1 MASYD
6 RYRGNQNQAGTNT
19 TNFGLFNRI
28 LRGLSTM
35 FGGLEYND
43 MRIRNAYSIG
53 VHEETTDVLY
63 QPNSSNMYDLFTK
76 KTIARFLD
84 KKSIAY
90 LDRTYLDKRK
100 ILRQYSIKDEIK
112 DFITQIADE
121 CIIYDENNR
130 FCFVKDLPDS
140 YEQTIRQKYQETFTK
155 LINTFNF
162 NEGQTAWNYLKNLLI
177 DGYIS
182 YEVVYDDKQ
191 KNIIDLAPIDP
202 ITLIVATD
210 PNTNTMIWIQ
220 HPDNPALRRILL
232 DSQIIYI
239 SYSNNNEYGETS
251 YVENLI
257 RPYNQLKM
265 IEQARLLYNINQA
278 SIYKKFTI
286 PVGGLTRQQAEQQ
299 ITELIAEYHD
309 DVQWDERMGT
319 VSINGQTN
327 IPFSKDIW
335 FPEGNAGTPNVEIL
349 QPTQVNLNEDIVLQ
363 WFFKILKRAS
373 KLPFQRFDEEQGGGS
388 YAYDSSAAI
397 TRDEV
402 KFKNFINRIRTIFK
416 EILVKP
422 LKIQMILDFPE
433 LKDDVDFNNSIKMD
447 FISDTMFEEWRH
459 LKNLNERASIAQT
472 LSSSLMSADQKP
484 YLSIE
489 WIVRH
494 IMKFTDADI
503 EENNKYKSIERKML
517 GGMESGEQ
525 GGEFGGGGGFGGG
538 MPSFGGGGSEMGGGF
553 GGAQPGAQFGGA
565 QGGAQPGAQFGGA
578 QGAGAQ
584 AGGQAGGGGGGQA
597 GGAQFGGQG
606 GGQAPTF

>member
-6 RYRGNQNQAGTNT
+6 RYQGNQSNS
-19 TNFGLFNRI
+19 TNFGLFNKI
-28 LRGLSTM
+28 LRGLSTV

-43 MRIRNAYSIG
+43 MRIRNAYAVG

-121 CIIYDENNR
+121 CIIYDDNNR
-130 FCFVKDLPDS
+130 FCFVKDLPDN
-140 YEQTIRQKYQETFTK
+140 YEQTIRQKYQESFTK
-155 LINTFNF
+155 LINTFSF
-162 NEGQTAWNYLKNLLI
+162 NEGQIAWQYLKNLLI

-182 YEVVYDDKQ
+182 YEIIYDDKQ
-191 KNIIDLAPIDP
+191 KNIIDLAPLDP
-202 ITLIVATD
+202 LTLIVATD

-220 HPDNPALRRILL
+220 HPDNPQMRKILL

-239 SYSNNNEYGETS
+239 SYSNNNEFGETS

-278 SIYKKFTI
+278 SIYKKFVI
-286 PVGGLTRQQAEQQ
+286 PVGGLSRQQAEQQ
-299 ITELIAEYHD
+299 VYELMSEYHD

-327 IPFSKDIW
+327 IPFSKDFW
-335 FPEGNAGTPNVEIL
+335 FPEGQGGTPTIDIL

-363 WFFKILKRAS
+363 WFYKILKRAS
-373 KLPFQRFDEEQGGGS
+373 KLPFQRFDEDNGGGS

-402 KFKNFINRIRTIFK
+402 KFKNYINRVRTIFK
-416 EILVKP
+416 EILLKP
-422 LKIQMILDFPE
+422 LKIQMVLEFPE
-433 LKDDVDFNNSIKMD
+433 LKDDTNFNDSIRLE
-447 FISDTMFEEWRH
+447 FISDTLFEEWRH
-459 LKNLNERASIAQT
+459 LKNMSERASIAQT
-472 LSSSLMSADQKP
+472 LMSSLVDSEQKA

-489 WIVRH
+489 WVMRH
-494 IMKFTDADI
+494 IMKFSDADI
-503 EENNKYKSIERKML
+503 EENNKYKMLERKKA
-517 GGMESGEQ
+517 GGAGGPEGEAAAGGFGGGG
-525 GGEFGGGGGFGGG
+525 GGEFGGGGGAQ
-538 MPSFGGGGSEMGGGF
+538 MGGGEF
-553 GGAQPGAQFGGA
+553 GG
-565 QGGAQPGAQFGGA
+565 
-578 QGAGAQ
+578 GAQ
-584 AGGQAGGGGGGQA
+584 AG
-597 GGAQFGGQG
+597 GGAQFGGGTQAGGGAQAPAQGGQAPPAQGGQAPPAQG

>member
-1 MASYD
+1 M
-6 RYRGNQNQAGTNT
+6 
-19 TNFGLFNRI
+19 
-28 LRGLSTM
+28 
-35 FGGLEYND
+35 
-43 MRIRNAYSIG
+43 G

-121 CIIYDENNR
+121 CIIYDDNNR
-130 FCFVKDLPDS
+130 FCYVKDIPDN

-162 NEGQTAWNYLKNLLI
+162 NEGQIAWQYLKNLLI

-182 YEVVYDDKQ
+182 YEIIYDDKQ
-191 KNIIDLAPIDP
+191 KNIIDLAPLDP
-202 ITLIVATD
+202 VTLIVATD

-220 HPDNPALRRILL
+220 HPDNPQMRKILL

-278 SIYKKFTI
+278 SIYKKFVI
-286 PVGGLTRQQAEQQ
+286 PVGGLSRQQAEQQ
-299 ITELIAEYHD
+299 IYELMSEYHD
-309 DVQWDERMGT
+309 DVQWDDRMGT
-319 VSINGQTN
+319 VSINGSTN
-327 IPFSKDIW
+327 IPFSKDFW
-335 FPEGNAGTPNVEIL
+335 FPEGNGGTPSIEIL
-349 QPTQVNLNEDIVLQ
+349 QPNQVNLNEDIVLQ
-363 WFFKILKRAS
+363 WFYKILKRAS
-373 KLPFQRFDEEQGGGS
+373 KLPFQRFDEDNGGGT
-388 YAYDSSAAI
+388 YAYDSNASV

-402 KFKNFINRIRTIFK
+402 KFKNYINRIRTIFK
-416 EILVKP
+416 EIILKP

-433 LKDDVDFNNSIKMD
+433 LKDDVDFNDSIRLE
-447 FISDTMFEEWRH
+447 FISDTLFEEWRH
-459 LKNLNERASIAQT
+459 LKNLSERAQIAQT
-472 LSSSLMSADQKP
+472 LSSSIQDPEGKP
-484 YLSIE
+484 YLSNE
-489 WIVRH
+489 WIIRH
-494 IMKFTDADI
+494 IMKFSDADI
-503 EENNKYKSIERKML
+503 EENNKYKMLERKRAGNAGGPEGDEM
-517 GGMESGEQ
+517 GGMPSG
-525 GGEFGGGGGFGGG
+525 GGDFGGFGGGSEFGGGGN
-538 MPSFGGGGSEMGGGF
+538 FGGGGEFGAQT
-553 GGAQPGAQFGGA
+553 GGAQMGGA
-565 QGGAQPGAQFGGA
+565 QMGGAQMGGVQTGGA
-578 QGAGAQ
+578 QMGGAQ
-584 AGGQAGGGGGGQA
+584 APP
-597 GGAQFGGQG
+597 QG

>member
-6 RYRGNQNQAGTNT
+6 RYKGDQQGGNT

-43 MRIRNAYSIG
+43 MRIRNSYSIG

-121 CIIYDENNR
+121 CIIYDDNNR
-130 FCFVKDLPDS
+130 FCYVKDLPDN
-140 YEQTIRQKYQETFTK
+140 YEQTIRQKYQETFSK
-155 LINTFNF
+155 IVNTFNF
-162 NEGQTAWNYLKNLLI
+162 NEGQIAWNYLKNLLI

-182 YEVVYDDKQ
+182 YEIIYDDKQ
-191 KNIIDLAPIDP
+191 KNVIDLAPIDP

-257 RPYNQLKM
+257 RPFNQLKM

-278 SIYKKFTI
+278 SIYKKFVI

-299 ITELIAEYHD
+299 IYELMSEYHD
-309 DVQWDERMGT
+309 DVQWDDRMGT

-327 IPFSKDIW
+327 IPFSKDFW
-335 FPEGNAGTPNVEIL
+335 FPDGTTGTPNVEIL

-363 WFFKILKRAS
+363 WFYKILKRAS
-373 KLPFQRFDEEQGGGS
+373 KLPFQRFDEDNGGGS
-388 YAYDSSAAI
+388 YAYDSTATV

-402 KFKNFINRIRTIFK
+402 KFKNYINRLRTIFK

-433 LKDDVDFNNSIKMD
+433 LKDDIDFNNAIKLE
-447 FISDTMFEEWRH
+447 FISDTLFEEWRH
-459 LKNLNERASIAQT
+459 LKNMSERANIAQT
-472 LSSSLMSADQKP
+472 LSSSLMDAEGKP

-503 EENNKYKSIERKML
+503 EENNKYKTMSML
-517 GGMESGEQ
+517 KSAGGAPPEGGAPGGGGEFGGGGFGG
-525 GGEFGGGGGFGGG
+525 GGEFGGGGG
-538 MPSFGGGGSEMGGGF
+538 
-553 GGAQPGAQFGGA
+553 GAQMPPAQGGAQFGAQPGA
-565 QGGAQPGAQFGGA
+565 QGGAQPGAQGAPA
-578 QGAGAQ
+578 QGGQPPAAPQ
-584 AGGQAGGGGGGQA
+584 GGQP
-597 GGAQFGGQG
+597 
-606 GGQAPTF
+606 PTF

>member
-6 RYRGNQNQAGTNT
+6 RYRGNQSNS

-43 MRIRNAYSIG
+43 MRIRNSYAIG

-121 CIIYDENNR
+121 CIIYDDNNR
-130 FCFVKDLPDS
+130 FCHVRDLPDN
-140 YEQTIRQKYQETFTK
+140 YEQSIRQKYQENFTK

-162 NEGQTAWNYLKNLLI
+162 NEGQIAWQYLKNLLI
-177 DGYIS
+177 DGYIA
-182 YEVVYDDKQ
+182 YEIIYDDKQ
-191 KNIIDLAPIDP
+191 KNIIDLAPLDP

-220 HPDNPALRRILL
+220 HPDNPQMRKILL

-278 SIYKKFTI
+278 SIYKKFVI
-286 PVGGLTRQQAEQQ
+286 PVGGLTRTQAEQQ
-299 ITELIAEYHD
+299 VYELMSEYHD

-319 VSINGQTN
+319 VSINGSTN
-327 IPFSKDIW
+327 IPFSKDFW
-335 FPEGNAGTPNVEIL
+335 FPEGAAGTPTIDIL

-363 WFFKILKRAS
+363 WFYKILKRAS
-373 KLPFQRFDEEQGGGS
+373 KLPFQRFDEENGGGA
-388 YAYDSSAAI
+388 YAYDSQAAV

-402 KFKNFINRIRTIFK
+402 KFKNYINRIRTIFK
-416 EILVKP
+416 EIVLKP
-422 LKIQMILDFPE
+422 LKIQMVLDFPE
-433 LKDDVDFNNSIKMD
+433 LKDDVDFNDAIRLD
-447 FISDTMFEEWRH
+447 FVSDTLFEEWRH

-472 LSSSLMSADQKP
+472 LSSSLMDPDGKP

-489 WIVRH
+489 WIMRH

-503 EENNKYKSIERKML
+503 EENNKYKMLERKRAGGAGGPEGGEA
-517 GGMESGEQ
+517 GGMP
-525 GGEFGGGGGFGGG
+525 GGGGGGGF
-538 MPSFGGGGSEMGGGF
+538 EMGGGGAQMGGPAQG
-553 GGAQPGAQFGGA
+553 GGAQMGGA
-565 QGGAQPGAQFGGA
+565 QGGAQAPPAQGGA
-578 QGAGAQ
+578 QGAGGAQ
-584 AGGQAGGGGGGQA
+584 APPTQ
-597 GGAQFGGQG
+597 GGQG
-606 GGQAPTF
+606 QTPTF

>member
-6 RYRGNQNQAGTNT
+6 RYTGNQQQGNT

-112 DFITQIADE
+112 DFITQVADE
-121 CIIYDENNR
+121 CIIYDDNNR
-130 FCFVKDLPDS
+130 FCYLKDLPDS
-140 YEQTIRQKYQETFTK
+140 FDQTIKQKYQENFTK
-155 LINTFNF
+155 LLTTFNF
-162 NEGQTAWNYLKNLLI
+162 HEGQIAWNYLKNLLI
-177 DGYIS
+177 DGYIA
-182 YEVVYDDKQ
+182 YEIVYDDKQ
-191 KNIIDLAPIDP
+191 KNIIDLAPMDP

-220 HPDNPALRRILL
+220 HPDNPALRRVLL
-232 DSQIIYI
+232 DSQVVYI

-278 SIYKKFTI
+278 SIYKKFVI
-286 PVGGLTRQQAEQQ
+286 PVGGLTRTQAEQQ
-299 ITELIAEYHD
+299 VYELMSEYHD

-327 IPFSKDIW
+327 IPFSKDFW
-335 FPEGNAGTPNVEIL
+335 FPEGGAGTPNVEIL
-349 QPTQVNLNEDIVLQ
+349 QPTQVDLNEDIVLQ
-363 WFFKILKRAS
+363 WFAKILKRAS
-373 KLPFQRFDEEQGGGS
+373 KLPFQRFDEDNGGGS
-388 YAYDSSAAI
+388 YAYDSTSAI

-402 KFKNFINRIRTIFK
+402 KFKNFITRIRTIFK
-416 EILVKP
+416 EIVIKP

-433 LKDDVDFNNSIKMD
+433 LKDDIDFNNAIRLE
-447 FISDTMFEEWRH
+447 FISDTLFEEWRH
-459 LKNLNERASIAQT
+459 LKNMSERASIAQT
-472 LSSSLMSADQKP
+472 LSSSLMDAESKP
-484 YLSIE
+484 YLSVE

-494 IMKFTDADI
+494 IMKFSDADI
-503 EENNKYKSIERKML
+503 EENNKYKTLERMRA
-517 GGMESGEQ
+517 GGAGPE
-525 GGEFGGGGGFGGG
+525 GGGGGDFGGGGFGGG
-538 MPSFGGGGSEMGGGF
+538 GFGGGGDFGGAQF
-553 GGAQPGAQFGGA
+553 GGAQPGGGEFGAQTGGAQTGGGQFGGAQFGGA
-565 QGGAQPGAQFGGA
+565 QGGGGA
-578 QGAGAQ
+578 QMPPAPQ
-584 AGGQAGGGGGGQA
+584 PGGGGA
-597 GGAQFGGQG
+597 PAQE
-606 GGQAPTF
+606 PTF

>member
-6 RYRGNQNQAGTNT
+6 RYKGNQGSSS
-19 TNFGLFNRI
+19 NFGLFNRI

-43 MRIRNAYSIG
+43 MRIRNAYAVG

-112 DFITQIADE
+112 DFLTQIADE
-121 CIIYDENNR
+121 CIIYDDNNR
-130 FCFVKDLPDS
+130 FCFVKDLPDQ
-140 YEQTIRQKYQETFTK
+140 YEQTIKQKYQEVFTK

-162 NEGQTAWNYLKNLLI
+162 NEGQIAWQYLKNLLI

-182 YEVVYDDKQ
+182 YEIIYDDKQ
-191 KNIIDLAPIDP
+191 KNIIDLAPLDP
-202 ITLIVATD
+202 LTLIVATD

-220 HPDNPALRRILL
+220 HPDNPQMRKILL
-232 DSQIIYI
+232 DAQIIYI
-239 SYSNNNEYGETS
+239 SYSNNNEFGETS

-278 SIYKKFTI
+278 SIYKKFVI

-299 ITELIAEYHD
+299 VYELMSEYHD

-319 VSINGQTN
+319 VAINGSTN
-327 IPFSKDIW
+327 IPFSKDFW
-335 FPEGNAGTPNVEIL
+335 FPEGQGGTPSIDIL

-363 WFFKILKRAS
+363 WFYKILKRAS
-373 KLPFQRFDEEQGGGS
+373 KLPFQRFDEDNGGGS

-402 KFKNFINRIRTIFK
+402 KFKNYINRIRTIFK
-416 EILVKP
+416 EIVLKP
-422 LKIQMILDFPE
+422 LKIQMVLEFPE
-433 LKDDVDFNNSIKMD
+433 LKDDTTFNDSIRLE
-447 FISDTMFEEWRH
+447 FISDTLFEEWRH
-459 LKNLNERASIAQT
+459 LKNMSERASIAST
-472 LSSSLMSADQKP
+472 LMSSLQDSDGKSF
-484 YLSIE
+484 LSIE
-489 WIVRH
+489 WIMRH

-503 EENNKYKSIERKML
+503 EENNKFKMLERKRSGAAAGPE
-517 GGMESGEQ
+517 GGAEAGV
-525 GGEFGGGGGFGGG
+525 GGGFGGG
-538 MPSFGGGGSEMGGGF
+538 GSEIGGGF
-553 GGAQPGAQFGGA
+553 GGGAQLGG
-565 QGGAQPGAQFGGA
+565 
-578 QGAGAQ
+578 GAQ
-584 AGGQAGGGGGGQA
+584 AGGGAQLGGGAQAGGGAQLGGGAQA
-597 GGAQFGGQG
+597 GGGAQLGGGAQAGGGAQMPPAQGGQT
-606 GGQAPTF
+606 TF

>member
-6 RYRGNQNQAGTNT
+6 RYRGNQNQTNT

-121 CIIYDENNR
+121 CIIYDDNNR
-130 FCFVKDLPDS
+130 FCFVKDLPDN
-140 YEQTIRQKYQETFTK
+140 YEQTIRQKYQENFSK

-162 NEGQTAWNYLKNLLI
+162 NEGQIAWNYLKNLLI

-257 RPYNQLKM
+257 RPFNQLKM

-278 SIYKKFTI
+278 SIYKKFVI

-299 ITELIAEYHD
+299 IYELMSEYHD

-327 IPFSKDIW
+327 IPFSKDFW
-335 FPEGNAGTPNVEIL
+335 FPDGQAGTPNIEIL

-363 WFFKILKRAS
+363 WFYKILKRAS

-433 LKDDVDFNNSIKMD
+433 LKDDLDFNNAIKLE

-459 LKNLNERASIAQT
+459 LKNMNERASIAST
-472 LSSSLMSADQKP
+472 LSSSLQDAMGKP

-489 WIVRH
+489 WIIRH

-503 EENNKYKSIERKML
+503 EENNKYKALEAKML
-517 GGMESGEQ
+517 GGAHGAEGEM
-525 GGEFGGGGGFGGG
+525 GGGGGGGFGGD
-538 MPSFGGGGSEMGGGF
+538 MGGF
-553 GGAQPGAQFGGA
+553 
-565 QGGAQPGAQFGGA
+565 
-578 QGAGAQ
+578 
-584 AGGQAGGGGGGQA
+584 GGGGGGA
-597 GGAQFGGQG
+597 DFGGGAQSFGAQPGSQMPAQGSQPAGGGGQSQGGGAPQGGQTPPQG
-606 GGQAPTF
+606 GGQSPPPQF

>member
-6 RYRGNQNQAGTNT
+6 RYRGNQNQQGTNT

-130 FCFVKDLPDS
+130 FCFVKDLPDT
-140 YEQTIRQKYQETFTK
+140 YEQTIKQKYQENFTK

-182 YEVVYDDKQ
+182 YEIVYDDKQ

-232 DSQIIYI
+232 DSQIVYI

-257 RPYNQLKM
+257 RPFNQLKM

-278 SIYKKFTI
+278 SIYKAFKI

-299 ITELIAEYHD
+299 VYELMSEYHD

-327 IPFSKDIW
+327 IPFSKDYW
-335 FPEGNAGTPNVEIL
+335 FPEGSAGVPTVEIL

-363 WFFKILKRAS
+363 WFYKILKRAS

-422 LKIQMILDFPE
+422 LKIQMILEYPE
-433 LKDDVDFNNSIKMD
+433 LKDDLDFNNAIKLE
-447 FISDTMFEEWRH
+447 FISDTLFEEWRH
-459 LKNLNERASIAQT
+459 LKNLSERAQIAQT
-472 LSSSLMSADQKP
+472 LSSSLMDAAGKA

-503 EENNKYKSIERKML
+503 EENNKYKYLETLRL
-517 GGMESGEQ
+517 GGQIPE
-525 GGEFGGGGGFGGG
+525 GGGDAGGFGGG
-538 MPSFGGGGSEMGGGF
+538 GSPGGFGGGGEMGGGM
-553 GGAQPGAQFGGA
+553 GAQMGGPA
-565 QGGAQPGAQFGGA
+565 QGGAQLGGPGGA
-578 QGAGAQ
+578 QAQ
-584 AGGQAGGGGGGQA
+584 GGGGSSQTPVQGQSPPQGGGGQ
-597 GGAQFGGQG
+597 GQT
-606 GGQAPTF
+606 PTF

>member
-6 RYRGNQNQAGTNT
+6 KYTGNQQQGTT
-19 TNFGLFNRI
+19 TNFGLFNRV

-63 QPNSSNMYDLFTK
+63 QPNGSNMYDLFTK

-121 CIIYDENNR
+121 CIIYDDNNK
-130 FCFVKDLPDS
+130 FCYIKDLPDS
-140 YEQTIRQKYQETFTK
+140 FDQTIRQKYQENFTK
-155 LINTFNF
+155 LLTTFNF
-162 NEGQTAWNYLKNLLI
+162 HEGQIAWNYMKNLLI
-177 DGYIS
+177 DGYIA
-182 YEVVYDDKQ
+182 YEIVYDDKQ
-191 KNIIDLAPIDP
+191 KNVIDLAPMDP

-210 PNTNTMIWIQ
+210 PSTNTMIWIQ
-220 HPDNPALRRILL
+220 HPDNPALRKILL
-232 DSQIIYI
+232 DSQVIYI

-278 SIYKKFTI
+278 SIYKKFVI
-286 PVGGLTRQQAEQQ
+286 PVGGLTRTQAEQQ
-299 ITELIAEYHD
+299 VYELMSEYHD

-327 IPFSKDIW
+327 IPFSKDFW
-335 FPEGNAGTPNVEIL
+335 FPEGGSGTPNVEIL

-363 WFFKILKRAS
+363 WFSKILKRAS
-373 KLPFQRFDEEQGGGS
+373 KLPFQRFDEDNGGGS
-388 YAYDSSAAI
+388 YAYDSNASV

-402 KFKNFINRIRTIFK
+402 KFKNFVTRVRTIFK
-416 EILVKP
+416 EIVVKP
-422 LKIQMILDFPE
+422 FKIQMILDFPE
-433 LKDDVDFNNSIKMD
+433 LKDDIDFANSIRLE
-447 FISDTMFEEWRH
+447 FISDTLFEEWRQ
-459 LKNLNERASIAQT
+459 LKNMSERANIAQT
-472 LSSSLMSADQKP
+472 LSSSLMDSESKP

-494 IMKFTDADI
+494 IMKFSDADI
-503 EENNKYKSIERKML
+503 EENNKYKTLEKMRT
-517 GGMESGEQ
+517 GGGPE
-525 GGEFGGGGGFGGG
+525 GGPEGGGFGGGDFGGGGFGGG
-538 MPSFGGGGSEMGGGF
+538 DFGGGGAQMSAGDFGGGAQMGGEEFGGGGAQMGGF
-553 GGAQPGAQFGGA
+553 GGAQMGGGA
-565 QGGAQPGAQFGGA
+565 QAPTAPQ
-578 QGAGAQ
+578 
-584 AGGQAGGGGGGQA
+584 GGGGA
-597 GGAQFGGQG
+597 PAQEPSF
-606 GGQAPTF
+606 

>member
-6 RYRGNQNQAGTNT
+6 KYRGNQQGNT

-28 LRGLSTM
+28 LRGLSTS

-43 MRIRNAYSIG
+43 MRIRNAYSVG

-121 CIIYDENNR
+121 CVIYDDNNR
-130 FCFVKDLPDS
+130 FCYVKDLPDN
-140 YEQTIRQKYQETFTK
+140 YEQTIKQKYQENFSK

-162 NEGQTAWNYLKNLLI
+162 NEGQIAWNYLKNLLI

-182 YEVVYDDKQ
+182 YEIVYDDKQ

-210 PNTNTMIWIQ
+210 PSTNTMIWIQ
-220 HPDNPALRRILL
+220 HPDNPALRKILL
-232 DSQIIYI
+232 DSQIVYI

-257 RPYNQLKM
+257 RPFNQLKM

-278 SIYKKFTI
+278 SIYKKFVI

-299 ITELIAEYHD
+299 IYELMSEYHD

-327 IPFSKDIW
+327 IPFSKDFW
-335 FPEGNAGTPNVEIL
+335 FPDGTAGTPSVDIL

-363 WFFKILKRAS
+363 WFYKILKRAS
-373 KLPFQRFDEEQGGGS
+373 KLPFQRFDEDNGGGS
-388 YAYDSSAAI
+388 YAYDSNASI

-402 KFKNFINRIRTIFK
+402 KFKNFVTRVRTMFK
-416 EILVKP
+416 EILIKP

-433 LKDDVDFNNSIKMD
+433 LKDDINFNDAIKLE
-447 FISDTMFEEWRH
+447 FISDTLFEEWRH

-472 LSSSLMSADQKP
+472 LSSSIQDAEGKP
-484 YLSIE
+484 YLAVE

-503 EENNKYKSIERKML
+503 QENQKYKTMERL
-517 GGMESGEQ
+517 RGAGGPPD
-525 GGEFGGGGGFGGG
+525 GGDGGGFGGGGFGGG
-538 MPSFGGGGSEMGGGF
+538 GDFSGGNFGDFGGGGSEQMPPAQGGAQFGSQMGGG
-553 GGAQPGAQFGGA
+553 AQGGGA
-565 QGGAQPGAQFGGA
+565 QGGAQMPPPPQP
-578 QGAGAQ
+578 
-584 AGGQAGGGGGGQA
+584 GGGGTQTS
-597 GGAQFGGQG
+597 QE
-606 GGQAPTF
+606 PTF

>member
-1 MASYD
+1 
-6 RYRGNQNQAGTNT
+6 
-19 TNFGLFNRI
+19 
-28 LRGLSTM
+28 M
-35 FGGLEYND
+35 FGNLEYND
-43 MRIRNAYSIG
+43 MRIRNSYAIG

-100 ILRQYSIKDEIK
+100 ILRQYSIKDEMK

-121 CIIYDENNR
+121 CIIYDDNNR
-130 FCFVKDLPDS
+130 FCHVKDLPNS
-140 YEQTIRQKYQETFTK
+140 YDQTIRQKYQETFTK

-162 NEGQTAWNYLKNLLI
+162 NEGQIAWQYLKNLLI

-182 YEVVYDDKQ
+182 YEIIYDDKQ
-191 KNIIDLAPIDP
+191 KNIIDLAPLDP

-220 HPDNPALRRILL
+220 HPDNPQLRKILL

-278 SIYKKFTI
+278 SIYKKFII
-286 PVGGLTRQQAEQQ
+286 PVGGLTRTQAEQQ
-299 ITELIAEYHD
+299 IYELMSEYHD

-319 VSINGQTN
+319 VSINGSTN
-327 IPFSKDIW
+327 IPFSKDFW
-335 FPEGNAGTPNVEIL
+335 FPEGNAGTPNMSIE

-363 WFFKILKRAS
+363 WFYKILKRAS
-373 KLPFQRFDEEQGGGS
+373 KLPFQRFDEENGGGG
-388 YAYDSSAAI
+388 YAYDSNATI

-402 KFKNFINRIRTIFK
+402 KFKNYINRIRTIFK
-416 EILVKP
+416 EIVLKP
-422 LKIQMILDFPE
+422 LKIQMVLDFPE
-433 LKDDVDFNNSIKMD
+433 LKDDIIFNDAIRLD
-447 FISDTMFEEWRH
+447 FISDTLFEEWRH
-459 LKNLNERASIAQT
+459 LKNISERASIAQT
-472 LSSSLMSADQKP
+472 LSSSLMDAEGKS

-503 EENNKYKSIERKML
+503 EENEKYKMLERKRM
-517 GGMESGEQ
+517 GGAGGPEAQGGFPGGGGGFGGGEFGGGGAQ
-525 GGEFGGGGGFGGG
+525 FGGGEFGGGGGGGE
-538 MPSFGGGGSEMGGGF
+538 FGGGGGGGEF
-553 GGAQPGAQFGGA
+553 AQGGEFGAQGGQFGA
-565 QGGAQPGAQFGGA
+565 QGGAQLGAQGGA
-578 QGAGAQ
+578 QLGA
-584 AGGQAGGGGGGQA
+584 
-597 GGAQFGGQG
+597 QG
-606 GGQAPTF
+606 GGQATQTQGGQATF

>member
-6 RYRGNQNQAGTNT
+6 RYRGNQNQAGAGGGNT

-28 LRGLSTM
+28 LRGLSTRC
-35 FGGLEYND
+35 GGLEYND
-43 MRIRNAYSIG
+43 MRIRTAYSIG

-121 CIIYDENNR
+121 CIIYDDNNR
-130 FCFVKDLPDS
+130 FCHVKDLPDN
-140 YEQTIRQKYQETFTK
+140 YEQTLRQKYQENFTK

-162 NEGQTAWNYLKNLLI
+162 NEGQIAWNYLKNLLI
-177 DGYIS
+177 DGYIA
-182 YEVVYDDKQ
+182 YEIVYDDKQ
-191 KNIIDLAPIDP
+191 KTIIDLAPIDP

-257 RPYNQLKM
+257 RPFNQLKM

-278 SIYKKFTI
+278 SIYKKFVI

-299 ITELIAEYHD
+299 IYELMSEYHD

-319 VSINGQTN
+319 VSINGSTN
-327 IPFSKDIW
+327 IPFSKDFW
-335 FPEGNAGTPNVEIL
+335 FPDGQAGTPNIEIL

-363 WFFKILKRAS
+363 WFYKILKRAS
-373 KLPFQRFDEEQGGGS
+373 KLPFQRFDEDNGGGS

-402 KFKNFINRIRTIFK
+402 KFKNFICRIRTIFK

-433 LKDDVDFNNSIKMD
+433 LKDDVDFNNAIKLE

-472 LSSSLMSADQKP
+472 LSSSLVDANQKP

-503 EENNKYKSIERKML
+503 EENNKYKML
-517 GGMESGEQ
+517 ELQRGGGAPPEGEMGGGMSGGGFGG
-525 GGEFGGGGGFGGG
+525 GGEFGGGGAQ
-538 MPSFGGGGSEMGGGF
+538 M
-553 GGAQPGAQFGGA
+553 GGAQMGGE
-565 QGGAQPGAQFGGA
+565 FGGA
-578 QGAGAQ
+578 QGAQGAPPAQGGAQ
-584 AGGQAGGGGGGQA
+584 GAPPAQGGGQA
-597 GGAQFGGQG
+597 PPQGG

>member
-6 RYRGNQNQAGTNT
+6 RYRGNQNQTNT

-53 VHEETTDVLY
+53 VHEETTDILY

-112 DFITQIADE
+112 DFITQISDE

-130 FCFVKDLPDS
+130 FCYVKDLPDN
-140 YEQTIRQKYQETFTK
+140 YEQTIRQKYQENFSK

-162 NEGQTAWNYLKNLLI
+162 NEGQIAWNYLKNLLI
-177 DGYIS
+177 DGYIA
-182 YEVVYDDKQ
+182 YEIVYDDKQ

-257 RPYNQLKM
+257 RPFNQLKM

-278 SIYKKFTI
+278 SIYKKFVI

-299 ITELIAEYHD
+299 IYELMSEYHD

-327 IPFSKDIW
+327 IPFSKDFW
-335 FPEGNAGTPNVEIL
+335 FPDGAAGTPNIEIL

-363 WFFKILKRAS
+363 WFYKILKRAS
-373 KLPFQRFDEEQGGGS
+373 KLPFQRFDEDNGGGS

-402 KFKNFINRIRTIFK
+402 KFKNFICRIRTIFK

-433 LKDDVDFNNSIKMD
+433 LKDDIDFNNAIKLE

-472 LSSSLMSADQKP
+472 LSSSLQDAEGKP

-503 EENNKYKSIERKML
+503 EENNKYKAIEKKRL
-517 GGMESGEQ
+517 GGAGAE
-525 GGEFGGGGGFGGG
+525 GGEAGGGFGGG
-538 MPSFGGGGSEMGGGF
+538 GAFGGGAEFGGGSEMGGAEF
-553 GGAQPGAQFGGA
+553 GAQMPPVQGWAQMPPV
-565 QGGAQPGAQFGGA
+565 QGGAQTPPVQ
-578 QGAGAQ
+578 
-584 AGGQAGGGGGGQA
+584 GGQTTQGMTQTSQGGQT
-597 GGAQFGGQG
+597 
-606 GGQAPTF
+606 PTF

>member
-6 RYRGNQNQAGTNT
+6 RYRGNQNQQGTNT

-28 LRGLSTM
+28 LRGISTM

-53 VHEETTDVLY
+53 VHEETTDILY

-121 CIIYDENNR
+121 CIIYDENNK
-130 FCFVKDLPDS
+130 FCYVKDLPDS
-140 YEQTIRQKYQETFTK
+140 YEQTIRQRYQETFTK

-177 DGYIS
+177 DGYIA
-182 YEVVYDDKQ
+182 YEIVYDDKQ

-257 RPYNQLKM
+257 RPFNQLKM

-278 SIYKKFTI
+278 SIYKKFVI

-299 ITELIAEYHD
+299 IYELMSEYHD

-327 IPFSKDIW
+327 IPFSKDFW
-335 FPEGNAGTPNVEIL
+335 FPEGSAGTPNVEIL

-363 WFFKILKRAS
+363 WFYRILKRAS
-373 KLPFQRFDEEQGGGS
+373 KLPFQRFDEEQGGGP
-388 YAYDSSAAI
+388 YAYDPSAAI

-422 LKIQMILDFPE
+422 LKIQMILEFPE
-433 LKDDVDFNNSIKMD
+433 LKDDIDFNNSIRLE
-447 FISDTMFEEWRH
+447 FISDTLFEEWRH

-472 LSSSLMSADQKP
+472 LSSSLMGPDQQP

-503 EENNKYKSIERKML
+503 EENTKYKALEKSRL
-517 GGMESGEQ
+517 GGAAGAE
-525 GGEFGGGGGFGGG
+525 GGAGGFGGGGGGA
-538 MPSFGGGGSEMGGGF
+538 GF
-553 GGAQPGAQFGGA
+553 GGAPTGGGFEAPTGGAQGAQAGGGAQAGAQFGGS
-565 QGGAQPGAQFGGA
+565 P
-578 QGAGAQ
+578 AGAQ
-584 AGGQAGGGGGGQA
+584 AGG
-597 GGAQFGGQG
+597 GAQAPAPQGG

>member
-43 MRIRNAYSIG
+43 MRIRNSYAIG

-121 CIIYDENNR
+121 CIIYDDNNR
-130 FCFVKDLPDS
+130 FCFVKDLPDT

-257 RPYNQLKM
+257 RPFNQLKM

-319 VSINGQTN
+319 VAINGSTN

-373 KLPFQRFDEEQGGGS
+373 KLPFERFNEENGGGA
-388 YAYDSSAAI
+388 YAYDSNAQV

-416 EILVKP
+416 EILLKP
-422 LKIQMILDFPE
+422 LKIQMILEFPE
-433 LKDDVDFNNSIKMD
+433 LKDDVDFNNSIKLD
-447 FISDTMFEEWRH
+447 FISDTLFEEWRH

-472 LSSSLMSADQKP
+472 LSSSLQDAAGKP

-503 EENNKYKSIERKML
+503 EENNKYKAIERKMM
-517 GGMESGEQ
+517 GGMEGAEG
-525 GGEFGGGGGFGGG
+525 GGEFGGGGGGFGGG
-538 MPSFGGGGSEMGGGF
+538 GMSFGGGGGAQFGGGGAQFGGGGAQFGGGEF
-553 GGAQPGAQFGGA
+553 GGAQGGGAQFGGAQGAQGGGAQFGGA
-565 QGGAQPGAQFGGA
+565 QGG
-578 QGAGAQ
+578 
-584 AGGQAGGGGGGQA
+584 GGGQS
-597 GGAQFGGQG
+597 
-606 GGQAPTF
+606 QAPTF

>member
-6 RYRGNQNQAGTNT
+6 RYRGNQNQANT

-28 LRGLSTM
+28 LRGMSTM

-53 VHEETTDVLY
+53 VNEETTDILY

-121 CIIYDENNR
+121 CIIYDENNK
-130 FCFVKDLPDS
+130 FCYVRDLPDS
-140 YEQTIRQKYQETFTK
+140 YDITIKQKYQENFTK

-162 NEGQTAWNYLKNLLI
+162 NEGQIAWNYLKNLLI

-182 YEVVYDDKQ
+182 YEIVYDDKQ

-220 HPDNPALRRILL
+220 HPDNPALRKILL

-257 RPYNQLKM
+257 RPFNQLKM

-278 SIYKKFTI
+278 SIYKKFVI

-299 ITELIAEYHD
+299 IYELMSEYHD

-327 IPFSKDIW
+327 IPFSKDFW
-335 FPEGNAGTPNVEIL
+335 FPDGAAGTPSVEIL

-363 WFFKILKRAS
+363 WFYKILKRAS
-373 KLPFQRFDEEQGGGS
+373 KLPFQRFDEDQGGGS
-388 YAYDSSAAI
+388 YAYDSTAAI

-402 KFKNFINRIRTIFK
+402 KFKNFITRIRTIFK
-416 EILVKP
+416 EIIVKP
-422 LKIQMILDFPE
+422 LKIQMVLDFPE
-433 LKDDVDFNNSIKMD
+433 LKDDINFNNSIMLE
-447 FISDTMFEEWRH
+447 FISDTLFEEWRY
-459 LKNLNERASIAQT
+459 LKNLNERAQIAST
-472 LSSSLMSADQKP
+472 LSSSLQDAEGKP

-494 IMKFTDADI
+494 IMKFSDADI
-503 EENNKYKSIERKML
+503 EENKKYKALEAKAAPGIP
-517 GGMESGEQ
+517 GEE
-525 GGEFGGGGGFGGG
+525 GGEFGGGGFG
-538 MPSFGGGGSEMGGGF
+538 GGGF
-553 GGAQPGAQFGGA
+553 GGAQFGGGGAQFGGGEFGEEGAFGGGAQFGGA
-565 QGGAQPGAQFGGA
+565 QGGAQIGA
-578 QGAGAQ
+578 QGAQ
-584 AGGQAGGGGGGQA
+584 TPPQ
-597 GGAQFGGQG
+597 QG
-606 GGQAPTF
+606 GGQAPPTEETF

>member
-1 MASYD
+1 MATYD
-6 RYRGNQNQAGTNT
+6 RYRNGNQNQTNT

-53 VHEETTDVLY
+53 VHEETTDILY
-63 QPNSSNMYDLFTK
+63 QPNSSNMYDIFTK

-130 FCFVKDLPDS
+130 FCYVKDLSDS
-140 YEQTIRQKYQETFTK
+140 YDQTIKQKYQENFTK
-155 LINTFNF
+155 LIYTFNF
-162 NEGQTAWNYLKNLLI
+162 NEGQIAWNYLKNLLI

-182 YEVVYDDKQ
+182 YEIVYDDKQ

-257 RPYNQLKM
+257 RPFNQLKM

-278 SIYKKFTI
+278 SIYKKFVI

-299 ITELIAEYHD
+299 IYELMSEYHD

-327 IPFSKDIW
+327 IPFSKDFW
-335 FPEGNAGTPNVEIL
+335 FPDGAAGQPSVEIL
-349 QPTQVNLNEDIVLQ
+349 QPTQVNLNEDVVLQ
-363 WFFKILKRAS
+363 WFYKILKRAS
-373 KLPFQRFDEEQGGGS
+373 KLPFQRFDEDNGGGA
-388 YAYDSSAAI
+388 YAYDSSASI

-416 EILVKP
+416 EIMVKP

-433 LKDDVDFNNSIKMD
+433 LKDDVDFNNSIKLE
-447 FISDTMFEEWRH
+447 FISDTLFEEWRH
-459 LKNLNERASIAQT
+459 LKNLSERASIAST
-472 LSSSLMSADQKP
+472 LSSSLMDAEGKP

-503 EENNKYKSIERKML
+503 EENNKYKAMEKRMASGAE
-517 GGMESGEQ
+517 GGAPGVE
-525 GGEFGGGGGFGGG
+525 GGFGGGGFGGAEFG
-538 MPSFGGGGSEMGGGF
+538 GSEFGGGGAQFGPTPGAQGGGE
-553 GGAQPGAQFGGA
+553 AQFGGA
-565 QGGAQPGAQFGGA
+565 QFGA
-578 QGAGAQ
+578 QGAQGGQVSGTQPTGAQ
-584 AGGQAGGGGGGQA
+584 MPPAQTGGGQP
-597 GGAQFGGQG
+597 
-606 GGQAPTF
+606 PTF

>member
-6 RYRGNQNQAGTNT
+6 KYTGNQQGNA

-28 LRGLSTM
+28 LRSLSTM

-43 MRIRNAYSIG
+43 MRIRNSYSIG

-112 DFITQIADE
+112 DFITQVADE
-121 CIIYDENNR
+121 CIIYDDNNR
-130 FCFVKDLPDS
+130 FCYVRDLPDS
-140 YEQTIRQKYQETFTK
+140 FGQTLKQKYQENFSRLLT
-155 LINTFNF
+155 TFNF
-162 NEGQTAWNYLKNLLI
+162 HEGQVAWNYIKNLLI

-182 YEVVYDDKQ
+182 YEIVYDDKQ
-191 KNIIDLAPIDP
+191 KNIIDLAPMDP

-232 DSQIIYI
+232 DSQVIYI

-257 RPYNQLKM
+257 RPFNQLKM

-278 SIYKKFTI
+278 SIYKKFVI
-286 PVGGLTRQQAEQQ
+286 PVGGLTRSQAEQQ
-299 ITELIAEYHD
+299 VYELMSEYHD

-327 IPFSKDIW
+327 IPFSKDFW
-335 FPEGNAGTPNVEIL
+335 FPEGDAGTPNVEIL
-349 QPTQVNLNEDIVLQ
+349 QLTQVELNEDVVLQ
-363 WFFKILKRAS
+363 WFSKILKRAS
-373 KLPFQRFDEEQGGGS
+373 KLPFQRFDEDNGGGS

-402 KFKNFINRIRTIFK
+402 KFKNFINRVRTIFK
-416 EILVKP
+416 EIVVKP

-433 LKDDVDFNNSIKMD
+433 LKDNVDFNDAIRLE
-447 FISDTMFEEWRH
+447 FISDTLFEEWRY
-459 LKNLNERASIAQT
+459 LKNLSERANIAST
-472 LSSSLMSADQKP
+472 LSSSLMDSEGKAILAP
-484 YLSIE
+484 E
-489 WIVRH
+489 WIIRH
-494 IMKFTDADI
+494 IMKFSDADI
-503 EENNKYKSIERKML
+503 EENNKYKALERMRL
-517 GGMESGEQ
+517 GGGE
-525 GGEFGGGGGFGGG
+525 GGPPEGGGFGGGGEAFGGGGAFGGEEFGGGGGAQFGG
-538 MPSFGGGGSEMGGGF
+538 EQF
-553 GGAQPGAQFGGA
+553 GGAQAGGGGAQFGGA
-565 QGGAQPGAQFGGA
+565 QAGGG
-578 QGAGAQ
+578 GAQ
-584 AGGQAGGGGGGQA
+584 AGGAQAGGGGAPPSQQA
-597 GGAQFGGQG
+597 GGG
-606 GGQAPTF
+606 APTQETSF